1 MLSKEEIEK
10 IKKGIE
16 SATSVEELEDLDSVI
31 DDLLKHTDVEGGKIK
46 VEKEP
51 ILSPQKPKLQRQQ
64 TPPRPPAPLNPFPP
78 TPPRTL
84 PPVRNPIVMQG
95 RELTE
100 EERRVRGLFGM
111 GLDPD
116 KEKDLRTL
124 LDAMRLIMN

>member
-1 MLSKEEIEK
+1 MLSEEEIEK

-31 DDLLKHTDVEGGKIK
+31 DDLLKHINVEGGKIK
-46 VEKEP
+46 VKKEP
-51 ILSPQKPKLQRQQ
+51 ILPPPKPPLQRQQ
-64 TPPRPPAPLNPFPP
+64 TPPPPPAPFPP
-78 TPPRTL
+78 TPPRSI